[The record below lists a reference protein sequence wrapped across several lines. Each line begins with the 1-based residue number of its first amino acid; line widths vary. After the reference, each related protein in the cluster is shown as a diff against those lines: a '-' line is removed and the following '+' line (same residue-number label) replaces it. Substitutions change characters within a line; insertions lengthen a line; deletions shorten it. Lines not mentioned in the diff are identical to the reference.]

1 MERISLEKQAI
12 SAVLVALG
20 AVACGGTTPQPSSVP
35 AERKTAEPGKPE
47 TSGPTTEQ
55 RRAVQAFAGEW
66 ILHSTITLPDGKSIK
81 AELAMSCSETAGGRA
96 NACTLSGDVPGMS
109 PLDAGIL
116 IGVDRLD
123 DKVHF
128 MAMTSDDELH
138 DHVCAWQDGKN
149 LVCDP
154 LKAGIGG
161 QPITEDL
168 AFSFDGDQ
176 MSLKSVIHFADG
188 TKMLLEGP
196 GSRIAAPPGRAQA
209 AAKPAAASAEQK
221 KLVATFLG
229 NWKLD
234 GEIAFPNG
242 SRGRAALDLQC
253 RATAG
258 GKASLCTLGAKDI
271 AGRPY
276 EAAILVGHDPF
287 DKNVHLMMMSS
298 DDEVW
303 HRACAWKGESVL
315 ACGSMRTGV
324 LGMPVTTEVSFD
336 FSGAPAS
343 TRWLTDLGDGKTC
356 LLTAQMSR

>member
-12 SAVLVALG
+12 SAVLVALS
-20 AVACGGTTPQPSSVP
+20 AVACGATTPQPTSAP
-35 AERKTAEPGKPE
+35 AAGKTDEMGKPA
-47 TSGPTTEQ
+47 SAGPTAEQ

-66 ILHSTITLPDGKSIK
+66 LLHWTITLPDGKPIK
-81 AELAMSCSETAGGRA
+81 ADLAMSCSETAGGRA
-96 NACTLSGDVPGMS
+96 NACTLSGDVPGMP

-116 IGVDRLD
+116 VGVDRLD

-138 DHVCAWQDGKN
+138 DHVCSWQDDKN
-149 LVCDP
+149 LVCNP

-161 QPITEDL
+161 QPITEEL
-168 AFSFDGDQ
+168 AFSFDADQ
-176 MSLKSVIHFADG
+176 MSLKSAIHFADG
-188 TKMLLEGP
+188 TKMLFEGP
-196 GSRIAAPPGRAQA
+196 GSRISAPPARARA
-209 AAKPAAASAEQK
+209 TAKPADASAEQK
-221 KLVATFLG
+221 KLVDTFLG

-242 SRGRAALDLQC
+242 SRGRAALDLKC

-303 HRACAWKGESVL
+303 HRACAWKGDSVL